1 MSEEGV
7 GLFNDSKPESGI
19 SPSVLHFGKEGVSK
33 ERGESQLIDPR
44 SAVQLSEFYGQLNS
58 QLIVGAQYPS
68 TVNGSENKD
77 SQCS

>member
-1 MSEEGV
+1 MSEEGA

-19 SPSVLHFGKEGVSK
+19 SLHIAKEGVSK

-44 SAVQLSEFYGQLNS
+44 SAAQLSEFYGQLNS